1 MAKIFLPCSAT
12 CGLPPSTVRGWGL
25 STGVLGYHLP
35 PVSRGAGNPAGDGD
49 GVVVCNRVMKQPLGP
64 HCLRTVGASL
74 FCFEVVEESVR

>member
-35 PVSRGAGNPAGDGD
+35 PVSRG
-49 GVVVCNRVMKQPLGP
+49 RETLLGTGMGW
-64 HCLRTVGASL
+64 LSAIGS
-74 FCFEVVEESVR
+74 